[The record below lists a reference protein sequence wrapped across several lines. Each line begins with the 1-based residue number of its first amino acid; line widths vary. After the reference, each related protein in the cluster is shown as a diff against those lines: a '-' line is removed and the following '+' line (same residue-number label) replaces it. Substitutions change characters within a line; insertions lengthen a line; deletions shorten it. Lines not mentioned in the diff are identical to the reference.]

1 MTRTGAYIF
10 TSVVSVFIGVV
21 WILSWLRSP
30 WPVVGWVVGSLV
42 LSVPFWIAAF
52 TWRRHE

>member
-30 WPVVGWVVGSLV
+30 WPVVGWVVGR
-42 LSVPFWIAAF
+42 IAAF